1 MSARRDCQLVPF
13 DSRSEIVDLNQG
25 SKECMKTRGDH
36 YFVSTVNDS
45 LEGKTVTKIY
55 DKKPKG
61 QPASNFLVG
70 QFYRII
76 KEPYH
81 HMWRYGA
88 GFGIVKQLRCIGI
101 FSDITFHEQVYGS
114 R

>member
-1 MSARRDCQLVPF
+1 MNVAT
-13 DSRSEIVDLNQG
+13 N
-25 SKECMKTRGDH
+25 
-36 YFVSTVNDS
+36 NDS
-45 LEGKTVTKIY
+45 LERKTVTKIY
-55 DKKPKG
+55 DREPKG

-88 GFGIVKQLRCIGI
+88 GFGIVKRLSGKEI
-101 FSDITFHEQVYGS
+101 FGCMTFHEQVYGS

>member
-1 MSARRDCQLVPF
+1 MITRTKSDTDPHL
-13 DSRSEIVDLNQG
+13 LNI
-25 SKECMKTRGDH
+25 S
-36 YFVSTVNDS
+36 NDS
-45 LEGKTVTKIY
+45 LGRKTVTKIY

-88 GFGIVKQLRCIGI
+88 GFGIVKHLSNLGI
-101 FSDITFHEQVYGS
+101 LNHMTFHEKVYGS

>member
-1 MSARRDCQLVPF
+1 
-13 DSRSEIVDLNQG
+13 
-25 SKECMKTRGDH
+25 MK
-36 YFVSTVNDS
+36 
-45 LEGKTVTKIY
+45 KTVTKIY

-88 GFGIVKQLRCIGI
+88 GFGIVKRAISVKIL
-101 FSDITFHEQVYGS
+101 FKMTFHEDFYGS
-114 R
+114 RSFRESTHEKSTHEKSCCRR

>member
-1 MSARRDCQLVPF
+1 MILVT
-13 DSRSEIVDLNQG
+13 DS
-25 SKECMKTRGDH
+25 
-36 YFVSTVNDS
+36 DS
-45 LEGKTVTKIY
+45 LERKTVTKIY
-55 DKKPKG
+55 DREPKG

-88 GFGIVKQLRCIGI
+88 GFGIVKRFYSAKILHEM
-101 FSDITFHEQVYGS
+101 TFHEDFYGS
-114 R
+114 RSFRGLFHEKRPVARASARSSAR

>member
-1 MSARRDCQLVPF
+1 MILVT
-13 DSRSEIVDLNQG
+13 DS
-25 SKECMKTRGDH
+25 
-36 YFVSTVNDS
+36 DS
-45 LEGKTVTKIY
+45 LERKTVTKIY
-55 DKKPKG
+55 DREPKG

-88 GFGIVKQLRCIGI
+88 GFGIVKRLPNQEI
-101 FSDITFHEQVYGS
+101 ITHMIFHEKVYGS

>member
-1 MSARRDCQLVPF
+1 
-13 DSRSEIVDLNQG
+13 
-25 SKECMKTRGDH
+25 MK
-36 YFVSTVNDS
+36 
-45 LEGKTVTKIY
+45 KTVTKIY

-88 GFGIVKQLRCIGI
+88 GFGIVKRAISVKIL
-101 FSDITFHEQVYGS
+101 FKMTFHEDYYGS
-114 R
+114 GSFRGLFHEQRPVARASARSTARFESYI